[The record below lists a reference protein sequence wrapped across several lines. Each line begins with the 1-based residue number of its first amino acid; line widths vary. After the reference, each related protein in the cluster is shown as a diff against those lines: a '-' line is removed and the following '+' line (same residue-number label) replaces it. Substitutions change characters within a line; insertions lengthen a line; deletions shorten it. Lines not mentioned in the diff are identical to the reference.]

1 MTRLT
6 APLTRTSAIL
16 AVTSLLLL
24 VSMKSSLIVWLN
36 DLPSSAFVS
45 TLIDLVQTLPDFG
58 LGDLFETWRQR
69 FLDWLRN

>member
-16 AVTSLLLL
+16 AFTSLLLL

-36 DLPSSAFVS
+36 DLPSSAFAS

>member
-6 APLTRTSAIL
+6 SPLTRTSAIL
-16 AVTSLLLL
+16 AFTSLLLL